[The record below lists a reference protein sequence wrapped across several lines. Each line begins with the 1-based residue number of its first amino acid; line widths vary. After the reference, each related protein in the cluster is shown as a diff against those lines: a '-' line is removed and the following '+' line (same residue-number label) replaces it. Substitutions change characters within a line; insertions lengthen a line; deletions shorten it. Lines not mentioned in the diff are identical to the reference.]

1 MAPWTA
7 CSIVAARED
16 RATWLLLLK
25 ARLVE
30 ALRGHVEVLDL
41 ELLDAVAEDAVHLAH
56 VDELVVDFV
65 HAAGRI
71 VTVFDL
77 HLVGLVLMVERRIG
91 PFRRGSTCHLRSLQK
106 SPVLRVTH
114 LDLIFSLGRDH
125 VFKMM

>member
-77 HLVGLVLMVERRIG
+77 HLAGLVLMVKRCISAISCTSICR
-91 PFRRGSTCHLRSLQK
+91 FRSSQK
-106 SPVLRVTH
+106 SSMLRVTH
-114 LDLIFSLGRDH
+114 LNLIFDFVGDH
-125 VFKMM
+125 VLKVM

>member
-7 CSIVAARED
+7 CSIVAAGED

-71 VTVFDL
+71 VTVCAL

-91 PFRRGSTCHLRSLQK
+91 PICRGTTRDLRSLHK
-106 SPVLRVTH
+106 PSVLRVTH